1 MPSPFQGI
9 DPFIECQ
16 GLWQDFHHG
25 VIGGVRDEISNRLPD
40 PYFARIDERMRV
52 IEIPARE
59 VRQILPD
66 VAVLRERE
74 APGARGGLA
83 GTLTLEAEVIPLRYL
98 EEVRE
103 AFIEIVHLP
112 ERRVVTVIEVLS
124 PSNKSASGRS
134 DYLAKRN
141 AYIRGDVHI
150 VELDLLL
157 GGQRGRR
164 PEQRAGVVDPLG
176 KLGHLVAAGPVAD
189 EDGEVVVGVRAV
201 DRRERLPL
209 AGDVQQVAHVD
220 PPLDGATVPLDLEI
234 LLLGG
239 GDAPEER
246 SLATGEVHRQK
257 RGPDFPHISR

>member
-1 MPSPFQGI
+1 MPSPFPGI
-9 DPFIECQ
+9 DPFIEDQ

-157 GGQRGRR
+157 GGQRLPMRRDLPAGDYFAFVSRAERR
-164 PEQRAGVVDPLG
+164 PDCEVFAWSIRRSLPTIPVPLLAPDPDILVELG
-176 KLGHLVAAGPVAD
+176 PIFASVYDRTRYNRSIDYKAALT
-189 EDGEVVVGVRAV
+189 
-201 DRRERLPL
+201 LPL
-209 AGDVQQVAHVD
+209 S
-220 PPLDGATVPLDLEI
+220 PNDLEWS
-234 LLLGG
+234 G
-239 GDAPEER
+239 AVPR
-246 SLATGEVHRQK
+246 GEGR
-257 RGPDFPHISR
+257 